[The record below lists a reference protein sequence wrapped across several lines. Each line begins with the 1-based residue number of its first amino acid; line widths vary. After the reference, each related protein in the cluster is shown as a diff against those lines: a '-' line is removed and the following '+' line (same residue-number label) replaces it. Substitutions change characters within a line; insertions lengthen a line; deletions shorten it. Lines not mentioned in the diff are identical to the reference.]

1 MGSCKRPLFFGRL
14 ARVLSGVALLVGI
27 PFVPDSEYSWLGIA
41 GLVIAGLTFFI
52 AGARANP
59 GCEITAIPNLFL
71 PPGRQLACW
80 CPLFSP
86 LDNLERR
93 LFKP

>member
-1 MGSCKRPLFFGRL
+1 MGSCQKPLFIGRL
-14 ARVLSGVALLVGI
+14 VRVLAGLALLVGV
-27 PFVPDSEYSWLGIA
+27 PFVPDIEYRWLGIA
-41 GLVIAGLTFFI
+41 ALVLAGATFII

-59 GCEITAIPNLFL
+59 GCEITAIPNLLL
-71 PPGRQLACW
+71 PPDRQLSCW